1 MTQSTANQSAANEA
15 TSDQA
20 ASDQSI
26 PTQPTSAQST
36 SAQPIPTEVWIAAMA
51 RVASRYGKPADTKFL
66 TQQMRWFE
74 QLSGLRQLERLSG
87 LLGLQSSVVPLK
99 KVRWRNALL
108 PVLVAMDS
116 GSVAVLECI
125 NDQGLVHYW
134 LSDGG
139 DVVREASLQTLLDN
153 SQGQVVMVGI
163 ANRGRD
169 QRIDEFVKPYRQH
182 WFWQNFRGAGRKIA
196 EISLASVLGN
206 VLALGGI
213 LFSMQV
219 YDRVIPAQSLTTLWV
234 LFFGVLLAA
243 FMEYIIRLTRT
254 QISDLMGKKIDLN
267 VSSMLFVRA
276 MAIKNEARPKS
287 TGSFISQLREIDQV
301 RELLTSTT
309 VGAAAD
315 MPFVLL
321 FLAIMA
327 FIGGPLVVIPMLAIP
342 LIVIPGLLIQIPMA
356 KLAKEG
362 MREGALRNAILVE
375 TIEGIEDIKALQ
387 AEPYFQRQW
396 EQTHEV
402 SAAVGMKQRLWGA
415 RLTGWASTVSQL
427 TYAGMLVFGTYLV
440 LGGEITTGTL
450 VASSL
455 LSSRTIAPLMQL
467 TMVFSRWQHAKSAMT
482 GLNELLKK
490 PLDRP
495 EEGEMAH
502 CPILNGHYQLRNL
515 QYTYDEE
522 KGQNVITIGS
532 LEIKPGEK
540 VAILGK
546 VGAGK
551 STLLKLLAGQAS
563 ATQGKVIIDGVDI
576 KQVEPADLRRQLGFL
591 SQDSRLFFGSLRQNL
606 MLGHPHA
613 TEQEMLQALRISG
626 AITLVQQDAA
636 SLDRIINEGGQGLSG
651 GQRQMVLLSRM
662 ILRNPQVVLMDEP
675 TASMD
680 DQLENYV
687 INQMHTW
694 LEGRMLV
701 LVTHRPALLKLVDR
715 IIVMDNGRVVADG
728 PRDHILNTVANKSQ
742 QGAA

>member
-1 MTQSTANQSAANEA
+1 MTMQST
-15 TSDQA
+15 
-20 ASDQSI
+20 
-26 PTQPTSAQST
+26 
-36 SAQPIPTEVWIAAMA
+36 PTEVWITAMA
-51 RVASRYGKPADTKFL
+51 RVASRYGKPADMNFL
-66 TQQMRWFE
+66 AQQMRWFE

-87 LLGLQSSVVPLK
+87 LLGLQTNVMPLK
-99 KVRWRNALL
+99 KVRWRNELL
-108 PVLVAMDS
+108 PVLLELEP
-116 GSVAVLECI
+116 GSVAVLEHI
-125 NDQGLVHYW
+125 NDDGLVSYW

-139 DVVREASLQTLLDN
+139 DVVRETNLEELVAR
-153 SQGQVVMVGI
+153 SQGRVVMVGV

-169 QRIDEFVKPYRQH
+169 SRIDEFIRPYQQH

-219 YDRVIPAQSLTTLWV
+219 YDRVIPAQSYATLWV

-327 FIGGPLVVIPMLAIP
+327 FIGGPLVVIPLLAIP
-342 LIVIPGLLIQIPMA
+342 LIVIPGLLIQFPMA

-440 LGGEITTGTL
+440 LAGEITTGTL

-495 EEGEMAH
+495 DEGELAH
-502 CPILNGHYQLRNL
+502 CPILNGHYQLRNV

-522 KGQNVITIGS
+522 KGQNVVAIAA

-563 ATQGKVIIDGVDI
+563 ATQGKVVIDGVDI
-576 KQVEPADLRRQLGFL
+576 KRIEPADLRRQLGFL

-613 TEQEMLQALRISG
+613 TEQEMIQALRISG
-626 AITLVQQDAA
+626 AIAMVQQDAA
-636 SLDRIINEGGQGLSG
+636 CLDRIINEGGQGLSG

-680 DQLENYV
+680 EHLEDYV
-687 INQMHTW
+687 IRQMHAW
-694 LEGRMLV
+694 LDGRMLV

-728 PRDHILNTVANKSQ
+728 PRDHILNSMAHKSQ